1 MIPALIIWLCKK
13 YAAGRA
19 NKKKT
24 ASVPVILLFLFTLL
38 AGTAVAGERTFLIK
52 RNGSVIGQMSF
63 HMQENGDQLFLKMT
77 SKVNAR
83 VVFPVRVETEDRA
96 YFRNGRL
103 IRSSTTRLVNGNEKA
118 GKETLLMNNR
128 YETRT
133 GSKTGRIN
141 GPIAY
146 NMLLLYIREPL
157 QDSLIY
163 SDNFQCFVPI
173 KKSGIH
179 QYRIQLP
186 DGNYNECYFDRGIC
200 KRVVVHHTLYTIS
213 MERID

>member
-1 MIPALIIWLCKK
+1 MIPALIIWLCNK

-24 ASVPVILLFLFTLL
+24 PSARVILLFLFTFF
-38 AGTAVAGERTFLIK
+38 AGTVVAGERTFLIK
-52 RNGSVIGQMSF
+52 RNGSVIGHMSF
-63 HMQENGDQLFLKMT
+63 HIQENGDQLFLKMI
-77 SKVNAR
+77 SKVHTR
-83 VVFPVRVETEDRA
+83 IVFPVRVETEDRA
-96 YFRNGRL
+96 HFRNGRL
-103 IRSSTTRLVNGNEKA
+103 IKSSTTRLVNGNEKA
-118 GKETLLMNNR
+118 LKETFLMNNN

-133 GSKTGRIN
+133 GGRTGRIS
-141 GPIAY
+141 GTIAY

-186 DGNYNECYFDRGIC
+186 DGNYNEYYFDRGIC